1 MIYDDEI
8 FTVVFLW
15 QIGKITDPWIG
26 QRKKSTAASQR
37 IFGCQKV
44 KKCKKSF
51 REPSKI
57 WMNSGKWFGL
67 PQFCPFAVFGYFLLK
82 MDMKVCVKAAYEWGD
97 MPSQRLQPSF
107 LTTSAWLWRGI
118 KVQTDMDQGQLV
130 LSKGCSGCA
139 PFKLFLETGEL
150 NLLSLFSKC
159 SSNDLALLVLVLVPV
174 VVEVVAVVSS
184 Q

>member
-1 MIYDDEI
+1 
-8 FTVVFLW
+8 
-15 QIGKITDPWIG
+15 
-26 QRKKSTAASQR
+26 
-37 IFGCQKV
+37 
-44 KKCKKSF
+44 
-51 REPSKI
+51 
-57 WMNSGKWFGL
+57 
-67 PQFCPFAVFGYFLLK
+67 
-82 MDMKVCVKAAYEWGD
+82 
-97 MPSQRLQPSF
+97 MPSLRLQPSF

-159 SSNDLALLVLVLVPV
+159 RSNDLALLVLVLVPV
-174 VVEVVAVVSS
+174 LVVEVVAVVSS